1 MAACAPGPGGL
12 DGRHP
17 LASLVLPDDPLSL
30 WASVN
35 MSGVSA
41 MWAAPIEALTVAA
54 GMLAPLCLACAVARS
69 PRPRLVMWT
78 ALVLSAIGA
87 SVLSAA
93 LNFGPPHAFGWVTLP
108 TSVGLLV
115 GAAGG
120 MLLVQRSRMT
130 CAVLGVGVLL
140 ALIGLI
146 HLAPP

>member
-1 MAACAPGPGGL
+1 
-12 DGRHP
+12 
-17 LASLVLPDDPLSL
+17 
-30 WASVN
+30 
-35 MSGVSA
+35 
-41 MWAAPIEALTVAA
+41 
-54 GMLAPLCLACAVARS
+54 
-69 PRPRLVMWT
+69 MWT
-78 ALVLSAIGA
+78 ALVLSATGA

-93 LNFGPPHAFGWVTLP
+93 LNFGPPHAFSWVTLP

-146 HLAPP
+146 HLAPLDPYYAQTLQAWEQGRFIRFHGLSRWFGTLWPYVALGWLLTGLWVREERPAATP